1 MTCGQRMKEKPVLF
15 DVFQGPVESSVGIHS
30 DIRGFPGCKSRRTLW
45 PCVYIHGNPGIDRMG
60 NETSSLRR
68 DEFGHVALGVINV
81 DPDRNSHIP
90 ESYYTAPFYGPSHM
104 WFHPLLNHC
113 FWGVFNIEMGLIII
127 FILPTVQQYKWGFY
141 MFQLCFL
148 ERPEFRILRWVF
160 YSRHRNLP
168 NQELYQKS
176 YLDHLNLGLSWNGE
190 SSGVPMALLKWSN
203 DLDGWKAL

>member
-1 MTCGQRMKEKPVLF
+1 MTCGQRMKETPVLF
-15 DVFQGPVESSVGIHS
+15 DVFQGPVESSVGIYS

-68 DEFGHVALGVINV
+68 DEFGHVVLGVRNV

-90 ESYYTAPFYGPSHM
+90 DSHYTAPFYGPSHM

-113 FWGVFNIEMGLIII
+113 FWGVFNIEMGFI
-127 FILPTVQQYKWGFY
+127 FILPTIQQYKWGFY

-148 ERPEFRILRWVF
+148 QMSVLNSEYFAG
-160 YSRHRNLP
+160 YSIPGTGIYSPGTQPKIIPRSPR
-168 NQELYQKS
+168 S
-176 YLDHLNLGLSWNGE
+176 SE
-190 SSGVPMALLKWSN
+190 SGAFLKWGILKSPW
-203 DLDGWKAL
+203 LY